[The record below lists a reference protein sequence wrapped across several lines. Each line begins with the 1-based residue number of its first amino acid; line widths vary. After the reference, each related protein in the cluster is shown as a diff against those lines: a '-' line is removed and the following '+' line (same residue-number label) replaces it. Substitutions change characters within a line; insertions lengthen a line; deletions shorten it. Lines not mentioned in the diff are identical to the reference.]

1 MLILNS
7 CFWSRGS
14 LWWIFTELWRQP
26 LLSDSWDWQSK
37 SKSIHTEVLVQKN
50 DLHLTCPSNLRAL
63 PETNG
68 LPARIHAS
76 FKRYLVKQYQGPV
89 IISLSKKTA
98 SQLSYKWPYKGIAG
112 IFQRGE
118 GTVPHKHCLPYL
130 PNIMSTATLIFNP
143 STPKSD

>member
-1 MLILNS
+1 MFIDKLFDILKAT
-7 CFWSRGS
+7 FIIWF
-14 LWWIFTELWRQP
+14 LWLTEQI
-26 LLSDSWDWQSK
+26 K
-37 SKSIHTEVLVQKN
+37 IHSHWGFGPKN

-89 IISLSKKTA
+89 ISLSKKTA

-112 IFQRGE
+112 IFQREE
-118 GTVPHKHCLPYL
+118 GTVPHPHYLPYL
-130 PNIMSTATLIFNP
+130 PNVMSTATLIFFFNP
-143 STPKSD
+143 SIPKSD